1 MKNLSIDNGNT
12 FVSPEEALKHLSM
25 ETISFYMVD
34 NVREFVHAC
43 FKGDSDADF
52 IRAYLLLAPEDLIIG

>member
-1 MKNLSIDNGNT
+1 MKKLSIDNGNT
-12 FVSPEEALKHLSM
+12 FVTPEEALKHLPM
-25 ETISFYMVD
+25 KTIAFYMDD

-52 IRAYLLLAPEDLIIG
+52 IRAYLLLAVDDLIIG